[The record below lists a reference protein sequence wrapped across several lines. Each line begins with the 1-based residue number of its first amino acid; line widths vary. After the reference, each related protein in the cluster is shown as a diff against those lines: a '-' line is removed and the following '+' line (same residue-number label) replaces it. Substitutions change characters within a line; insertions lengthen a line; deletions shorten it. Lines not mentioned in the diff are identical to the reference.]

1 MYKVTITQ
9 RQGKNSEYRTTEK
22 ISVHGNF
29 LELPCGD
36 TTKYV
41 ALNGVEEITQTK
53 VPDEGEPGE
62 VKLHAGKSATRE

>member
-9 RQGKNSEYRTTEK
+9 RQGKNSEYKTTAPVS
-22 ISVHGNF
+22 IHGNF

-36 TTKYV
+36 KTKYI

-53 VPDEGEPGE
+53 IGDEGEPGE
-62 VKLHAGKSATRE
+62 VRMHASKSAYRE